1 MTRREFVKMINATI
15 VAVVAG
21 QFRVPKKA
29 LTAKMVEFKIS
40 DDFYDVDLRA
50 YVVPFDGVWH
60 FGDDTHLSLR
70 EGDKIIISKWDV
82 VTSVQVGDHE

>member
-29 LTAKMVEFKIS
+29 LTAKMVEFKI
-40 DDFYDVDLRA
+40 DNVDLHH

-60 FGDDTHLSLR
+60 FSDGKMEHTAELRKGDVIMI
-70 EGDKIIISKWDV
+70 DKFDIV
-82 VTSVQVGDHE
+82 RVQVGEDE